1 MSMKGEYIMNQRIEI
16 IGAPSTFGQKKLGVN
31 LGPDAIRYAGLLAR
45 LKRMGHDVID
55 KGNIEVPNLDVEKFH
70 SNQEGL
76 RNYNE
81 IITVSENLSKAVSET
96 VKNGNFPLTL
106 GGDHSIAVGSISGI
120 SQYYNNLGV
129 IWYDA
134 HGDLNVPEESPS
146 GNVHGMP
153 LRILAGDG
161 PDELV
166 HLNGFTP
173 KVKPENIVLIG
184 MRDLDKGE
192 REYIKDQNIKTFT
205 MADIDRFGIQEV
217 IERALEYLK
226 SRNIDGLHF
235 SLDVDALDPS
245 ETPGT
250 GTRVLGGLSYR
261 ESHFALELLSES
273 KLVTSMDL
281 VEVNPLIDHLNST
294 AEQAVALLGTFFG
307 ETLL

>member
-1 MSMKGEYIMNQRIEI
+1 MNQRIEI

-31 LGPDAIRYAGLLAR
+31 LGPDAIRYAGLLSR
-45 LKRMGHDVID
+45 LKQMGLDVID
-55 KGNIEVPNLDVEKFH
+55 KGNIEVPTLDVEKFN
-70 SNQEGL
+70 SDQEGL
-76 RNYNE
+76 RNYDE
-81 IITVSENLSKAVSET
+81 IVTVSENLSKATSEI
-96 VKNGNFPLTL
+96 VKKGNFPLTL

-120 SQYYNNLGV
+120 SQHYENLGV

-166 HLNGFTP
+166 NINDFTP

-184 MRDLDKGE
+184 MRDLDEGE
-192 REYIKDQNIKTFT
+192 RKYIKDKNIKTFT

-217 IERALEYLK
+217 IERSLEYLK

-235 SLDVDALDPS
+235 SLDVDALDPA

-250 GTRVLGGLSYR
+250 GTRVMGGLSYR
-261 ESHFALELLSES
+261 ESHFALELLNES
-273 KLVTSMDL
+273 KLVTSMDI
-281 VEVNPLIDHLNST
+281 VEVNPLIDNSNHT

>member
-1 MSMKGEYIMNQRIEI
+1 MNQRIEI

-31 LGPDAIRYAGLLAR
+31 LGPDAIRYAGLLSR
-45 LKRMGHDVID
+45 LKNLGLDVLD
-55 KGNIEVPNLDVEKFH
+55 KGNIEVPTIDVEKFN
-70 SNQEGL
+70 SEQQGL
-76 RNYNE
+76 RNYDE
-81 IITVSENLSKAVSET
+81 IVTVSENLSKATSEI
-96 VKNGNFPLTL
+96 VENGNFPLTL

-120 SQYYNNLGV
+120 SQHYENLGV

-166 HLNGFTP
+166 HLNNFTP

-184 MRDLDKGE
+184 MRDLDEGE
-192 REYIKDQNIKTFT
+192 RKYIKDKNIKTFT
-205 MADIDRFGIQEV
+205 MADVDRFGIQEV
-217 IERALEYLK
+217 IERSLEYLK

-235 SLDVDALDPS
+235 SLDVDALDPI

-261 ESHFALELLSES
+261 ESHFALELLHES
-273 KLVTSMDL
+273 KLVTSMDI
-281 VEVNPLIDHLNST
+281 VEVNPLIDNLNST

>member
-1 MSMKGEYIMNQRIEI
+1 MNQRIEI

-31 LGPDAIRYAGLLAR
+31 LGPDAIRYAGLLSR
-45 LKRMGHDVID
+45 LKKMGLDVID
-55 KGNIEVPNLDVEKFH
+55 KGNIEVPTLDVEKFN
-70 SNQEGL
+70 SDQEGL
-76 RNYNE
+76 RNYDE
-81 IITVSENLSKAVSET
+81 IVTVSENLSKATSEI
-96 VKNGNFPLTL
+96 VKKGNFPLTL

-120 SQYYNNLGV
+120 SQHYENLGV

-166 HLNGFTP
+166 NINDFTP

-184 MRDLDKGE
+184 MRDLDEGE
-192 REYIKDQNIKTFT
+192 RKYIKDKNIKTFT
-205 MADIDRFGIQEV
+205 MADIDRFGIQKV
-217 IERALEYLK
+217 IERSLEYLK

-235 SLDVDALDPS
+235 SLDVDALDPA

-250 GTRVLGGLSYR
+250 GTRVMGGLSYR
-261 ESHFALELLSES
+261 ESHFALELLNES

-281 VEVNPLIDHLNST
+281 VEVNPLIDNSNHT

>member
-1 MSMKGEYIMNQRIEI
+1 MNQRIEI

-31 LGPDAIRYAGLLAR
+31 LGPDAIRYAGLLSR
-45 LKRMGHDVID
+45 LKKMGLDVID
-55 KGNIEVPNLDVEKFH
+55 KGNIEVPTLDVEKFN
-70 SNQEGL
+70 SDQEGL
-76 RNYNE
+76 RNYDE
-81 IITVSENLSKAVSET
+81 IVTVSENLSKATSEI
-96 VKNGNFPLTL
+96 VEKGNFPLTL

-120 SQYYNNLGV
+120 SQHYENLGV

-166 HLNGFTP
+166 NINDFTP

-184 MRDLDKGE
+184 MWDLDEGE
-192 REYIKDQNIKTFT
+192 RKYIKDKNIKTFT

-217 IERALEYLK
+217 IERSLEYLK

-235 SLDVDALDPS
+235 SLDVDALDPA

-250 GTRVLGGLSYR
+250 GTRVMGGLSYR
-261 ESHFALELLSES
+261 ESHFALELLNES
-273 KLVTSMDL
+273 KLVTSMDI
-281 VEVNPLIDHLNST
+281 VEVNPLIDNSNHT

>member
-1 MSMKGEYIMNQRIEI
+1 MNQRIEI

-31 LGPDAIRYAGLLAR
+31 LGPDAIRYAGLLSR
-45 LKRMGHDVID
+45 LKKMGLDVID
-55 KGNIEVPNLDVEKFH
+55 KGNIEVPTLDVEKFN
-70 SNQEGL
+70 SDQEGL
-76 RNYNE
+76 RNYDE
-81 IITVSENLSKAVSET
+81 IVTVSENLSKATSEI
-96 VKNGNFPLTL
+96 VKKGNFPLTL

-120 SQYYNNLGV
+120 SQHYENLGV

-166 HLNGFTP
+166 NINDFTP

-184 MRDLDKGE
+184 MRDLDEGE
-192 REYIKDQNIKTFT
+192 RKYIKDKNIKTFT

-217 IERALEYLK
+217 IERSLEYLK

-235 SLDVDALDPS
+235 SLDVDALDPA

-250 GTRVLGGLSYR
+250 GTRVMGGLSYR
-261 ESHFALELLSES
+261 ESHFALELLNES

-281 VEVNPLIDHLNST
+281 VEVNPLIDTSNHT

>member
-1 MSMKGEYIMNQRIEI
+1 MNQRIEI

-31 LGPDAIRYAGLLAR
+31 LGPDAIRYAGLLSR
-45 LKRMGHDVID
+45 LKKMGLDVID
-55 KGNIEVPNLDVEKFH
+55 KGNIEVPTLDVEKFN
-70 SNQEGL
+70 SDQEGL
-76 RNYNE
+76 RNYDE
-81 IITVSENLSKAVSET
+81 IVTVSENLSKATSEI
-96 VKNGNFPLTL
+96 VEKGNFPLTL

-120 SQYYNNLGV
+120 SQHYENLGV

-146 GNVHGMP
+146 GNVHGML

-166 HLNGFTP
+166 NINDFTP

-184 MRDLDKGE
+184 MRDLDEGE
-192 REYIKDQNIKTFT
+192 RKYIKDKNIKTFT

-217 IERALEYLK
+217 IERSLEYLK
-226 SRNIDGLHF
+226 SRNIDCLHF
-235 SLDVDALDPS
+235 SLDVDALDPA

-250 GTRVLGGLSYR
+250 GTRVMGGLSYR
-261 ESHFALELLSES
+261 ESHFALELLNES
-273 KLVTSMDL
+273 KLVTSMDI
-281 VEVNPLIDHLNST
+281 VEVNPLIDNSNHT

>member
-1 MSMKGEYIMNQRIEI
+1 MNQRIEI

-31 LGPDAIRYAGLLAR
+31 LGPDAIRYAGLLSR
-45 LKRMGHDVID
+45 LKKMGLDVID
-55 KGNIEVPNLDVEKFH
+55 KGNIEVPTLDVEKFN
-70 SNQEGL
+70 SDQEGL
-76 RNYNE
+76 RNYDE
-81 IITVSENLSKAVSET
+81 IVTFSENLSKATSEI
-96 VKNGNFPLTL
+96 VKKGNFPLTL

-120 SQYYNNLGV
+120 SQHYENLGV

-146 GNVHGMP
+146 GNVHGML

-166 HLNGFTP
+166 NINDFTP

-184 MRDLDKGE
+184 MRDLDEGE
-192 REYIKDQNIKTFT
+192 RKYIKDKNIKTFT

-217 IERALEYLK
+217 IERSLEYLK

-235 SLDVDALDPS
+235 SLDVDALDPA

-250 GTRVLGGLSYR
+250 GTRVMGGLSYR
-261 ESHFALELLSES
+261 ESHFALELLNES
-273 KLVTSMDL
+273 KLVTSMDI
-281 VEVNPLIDHLNST
+281 VEVNPLIDNSNHT

>member
-1 MSMKGEYIMNQRIEI
+1 MNQRIEI

-31 LGPDAIRYAGLLAR
+31 LGPDAIRYAGLLSR
-45 LKRMGHDVID
+45 LKKIGLDVID
-55 KGNIEVPNLDVEKFH
+55 KGNIEVPTLDVEKLN
-70 SNQEGL
+70 SDQEGL
-76 RNYNE
+76 RNYDE
-81 IITVSENLSKAVSET
+81 IVTVSENLSKATSEI
-96 VKNGNFPLTL
+96 VEKGNFPLTL

-120 SQYYNNLGV
+120 SQHYENLGV

-166 HLNGFTP
+166 NINDFMP

-184 MRDLDKGE
+184 MRDLDEGE
-192 REYIKDQNIKTFT
+192 RKYIKDKNIKTFT

-217 IERALEYLK
+217 IERSLEYLK

-235 SLDVDALDPS
+235 SLDVDALDPA

-250 GTRVLGGLSYR
+250 GTRVMGGLSYR
-261 ESHFALELLSES
+261 ESHFALELLNES

-281 VEVNPLIDHLNST
+281 VEVNPLIDNLNHT

>member
-1 MSMKGEYIMNQRIEI
+1 MNQRIEI

-31 LGPDAIRYAGLLAR
+31 LGPDAIRYAGLLSR
-45 LKRMGHDVID
+45 LKKMGLDVID
-55 KGNIEVPNLDVEKFH
+55 KGNIEVPTLDVEKFN
-70 SNQEGL
+70 SDQEGL
-76 RNYNE
+76 RNYDE
-81 IITVSENLSKAVSET
+81 IVTVSENLSKATSEI
-96 VKNGNFPLTL
+96 VKKGNFPLTL
-106 GGDHSIAVGSISGI
+106 GGDHLIAVGSISGI
-120 SQYYNNLGV
+120 SQHYENLGV

-166 HLNGFTP
+166 NINDFTP

-184 MRDLDKGE
+184 MRDLDEGE
-192 REYIKDQNIKTFT
+192 RKYIKDKNIKTFT

-217 IERALEYLK
+217 IERSLEYLK

-235 SLDVDALDPS
+235 SLDVDALDPA

-250 GTRVLGGLSYR
+250 GTRVMGGLSYR
-261 ESHFALELLSES
+261 ESHFALELLNES
-273 KLVTSMDL
+273 KLVTSMDI
-281 VEVNPLIDHLNST
+281 VEVNPLIDNSNHT

>member
-1 MSMKGEYIMNQRIEI
+1 MNQRIEI

-31 LGPDAIRYAGLLAR
+31 LGPDAIRYAELLSR
-45 LKRMGHDVID
+45 LKKMGLDVID
-55 KGNIEVPNLDVEKFH
+55 KGNIEVPTLDVEKFN
-70 SNQEGL
+70 SDQEGL
-76 RNYNE
+76 RNYDE
-81 IITVSENLSKAVSET
+81 IVTVSENLSKATSEI
-96 VKNGNFPLTL
+96 VKKGNFPLTL

-120 SQYYNNLGV
+120 SQHYENLGV

-166 HLNGFTP
+166 NINDFTP

-184 MRDLDKGE
+184 MRDLDEGE
-192 REYIKDQNIKTFT
+192 RKYIKDKNIKTFT

-217 IERALEYLK
+217 IERSLEYLK

-235 SLDVDALDPS
+235 SLDVDALDPA

-250 GTRVLGGLSYR
+250 GTRVMGGLSYR
-261 ESHFALELLSES
+261 ESHFALELLNES
-273 KLVTSMDL
+273 KLVTSMDI
-281 VEVNPLIDHLNST
+281 VEVNPLIDNSNHT

>member
-1 MSMKGEYIMNQRIEI
+1 MNQRIEI

-31 LGPDAIRYAGLLAR
+31 LGPDAIRYAGLLSR
-45 LKRMGHDVID
+45 LKKMGLYVID
-55 KGNIEVPNLDVEKFH
+55 KGNIEVPTLDVEKFN
-70 SNQEGL
+70 SDQEGL
-76 RNYNE
+76 RNYDE
-81 IITVSENLSKAVSET
+81 IVTVSENLSKATSEI
-96 VKNGNFPLTL
+96 VKKGNFPLTL

-120 SQYYNNLGV
+120 SQHYENLGV

-166 HLNGFTP
+166 NINDFTP

-184 MRDLDKGE
+184 MRDLDEGE
-192 REYIKDQNIKTFT
+192 RKYIKDKNIKTFT

-217 IERALEYLK
+217 IERSLEYLK

-235 SLDVDALDPS
+235 SLDVDALDPA

-250 GTRVLGGLSYR
+250 GTRVMGGLSYR
-261 ESHFALELLSES
+261 ESHFALELLNES
-273 KLVTSMDL
+273 KLVTSMDI
-281 VEVNPLIDHLNST
+281 VEVNPLIDNSNHT

>member
-1 MSMKGEYIMNQRIEI
+1 MNQRIEI

-31 LGPDAIRYAGLLAR
+31 LGPDAIRYAGLLAC

>member
-1 MSMKGEYIMNQRIEI
+1 MNQRIEI

-31 LGPDAIRYAGLLAR
+31 LGPDAIRYAGLLSR
-45 LKRMGHDVID
+45 LKKMGLDVID
-55 KGNIEVPNLDVEKFH
+55 KGNIEVPTLDVEKFN
-70 SNQEGL
+70 SDQEGL
-76 RNYNE
+76 RNYDE
-81 IITVSENLSKAVSET
+81 IVTVSENLSKATSEI
-96 VKNGNFPLTL
+96 VKKGNFPLTL

-120 SQYYNNLGV
+120 SQHYENLGV

-166 HLNGFTP
+166 NINDFTP

-184 MRDLDKGE
+184 MRDLDEGE
-192 REYIKDQNIKTFT
+192 RKYIKDKNIKTFT

-217 IERALEYLK
+217 IERSLEYLK

-235 SLDVDALDPS
+235 SLDVDALDPA

-250 GTRVLGGLSYR
+250 GTRVMGGLSYR
-261 ESHFALELLSES
+261 ESHFALELLNES
-273 KLVTSMDL
+273 KLVTSMHI
-281 VEVNPLIDHLNST
+281 VEVNPLIDNSNHT

>member
-1 MSMKGEYIMNQRIEI
+1 MNQRIEI

-31 LGPDAIRYAGLLAR
+31 LGPDAIRYAGLLSR
-45 LKRMGHDVID
+45 LKKMGLDVID
-55 KGNIEVPNLDVEKFH
+55 KGNIEVPTLDVEKFN
-70 SNQEGL
+70 SDQEGL
-76 RNYNE
+76 RNYDE
-81 IITVSENLSKAVSET
+81 IVTVSENLSKATSEI
-96 VKNGNFPLTL
+96 VKKGNFPLTL

-120 SQYYNNLGV
+120 SQHYENLGV

-134 HGDLNVPEESPS
+134 HDDLNVPEESPS

-166 HLNGFTP
+166 NINDFTP

-184 MRDLDKGE
+184 MRDLDEGE
-192 REYIKDQNIKTFT
+192 RKYIKDKNIKTFT

-217 IERALEYLK
+217 IERSLEYLK

-235 SLDVDALDPS
+235 SLDVDALDPA

-250 GTRVLGGLSYR
+250 GTRVMGGLSYR
-261 ESHFALELLSES
+261 ESHFALELLNES
-273 KLVTSMDL
+273 KLVTSMDI
-281 VEVNPLIDHLNST
+281 VEVNPLIDNSNHT

>member
-1 MSMKGEYIMNQRIEI
+1 MNQRIEI

-31 LGPDAIRYAGLLAR
+31 LGPDAIRYAGLLSR
-45 LKRMGHDVID
+45 LKKMGLDVID
-55 KGNIEVPNLDVEKFH
+55 KGNIEVPTLDVEKFN
-70 SNQEGL
+70 SDQEGL
-76 RNYNE
+76 RNYDE
-81 IITVSENLSKAVSET
+81 IVTVSENLSKATSEI
-96 VKNGNFPLTL
+96 VEKGNFPLTL

-120 SQYYNNLGV
+120 SQHYENLGV

-166 HLNGFTP
+166 NINDFTP

-184 MRDLDKGE
+184 MRYLDEGE
-192 REYIKDQNIKTFT
+192 RKYIKDKNIKTFT

-217 IERALEYLK
+217 IERSLEYLK

-235 SLDVDALDPS
+235 SLDVDALDPA

-250 GTRVLGGLSYR
+250 GTRVMGGLSYR
-261 ESHFALELLSES
+261 ESHFALELLNES
-273 KLVTSMDL
+273 KLVTSMDI
-281 VEVNPLIDHLNST
+281 VEVNPLIDNSNHT

>member
-1 MSMKGEYIMNQRIEI
+1 MNQRIEI

-31 LGPDAIRYAGLLAR
+31 LGPDAIRYAGLISR
-45 LKRMGHDVID
+45 LKNLGLDVLD
-55 KGNIEVPNLDVEKFH
+55 NGNIEVPTIDVEKFN
-70 SNQEGL
+70 SDQQGL
-76 RNYNE
+76 RNYEE
-81 IITVSENLSKAVSET
+81 IVTVSENLSKATSEI
-96 VKNGNFPLTL
+96 VESGNFPLTL

-120 SQYYNNLGV
+120 SQHYENLGV

-134 HGDLNVPEESPS
+134 HGDLNVPDESPS

-166 HLNGFTP
+166 HLNNFTP

-184 MRDLDKGE
+184 MRDLDEGE
-192 REYIKDQNIKTFT
+192 RKYIKDKNIKTFT
-205 MADIDRFGIQEV
+205 MADVDRFGIQEV
-217 IERALEYLK
+217 IERSLEYLK

-235 SLDVDALDPS
+235 SLDVDALDPI

-261 ESHFALELLSES
+261 ESHFALELLHES
-273 KLVTSMDL
+273 KLVTSMDI
-281 VEVNPLIDHLNST
+281 VEVNPLIDNLNST

>member
-1 MSMKGEYIMNQRIEI
+1 MNQRIEI

-31 LGPDAIRYAGLLAR
+31 LGPDAIRYAGLLSR
-45 LKRMGHDVID
+45 LKKMGLDVID
-55 KGNIEVPNLDVEKFH
+55 KGNIEVPTLDIEKFN
-70 SNQEGL
+70 SDQEGL
-76 RNYNE
+76 RNYDE
-81 IITVSENLSKAVSET
+81 IVTVSENLSKATSEI
-96 VKNGNFPLTL
+96 VEKGNFPLTL

-120 SQYYNNLGV
+120 SQHYENLGV

-166 HLNGFTP
+166 NINDFTP

-184 MRDLDKGE
+184 MRDLDEGE
-192 REYIKDQNIKTFT
+192 RKYIKDKNIKTFT

-217 IERALEYLK
+217 IERSLEYLK

-235 SLDVDALDPS
+235 SLDVDALDPA

-250 GTRVLGGLSYR
+250 GTRVMGGLSYR
-261 ESHFALELLSES
+261 ESHFALELLNES
-273 KLVTSMDL
+273 KLVTSMDI
-281 VEVNPLIDHLNST
+281 VEVNPLIDNSNHT

>member
-1 MSMKGEYIMNQRIEI
+1 MNQRIEI

-31 LGPDAIRYAGLLAR
+31 LGPDAIRYAGLLSR
-45 LKRMGHDVID
+45 LKKMGLDVID
-55 KGNIEVPNLDVEKFH
+55 KGNIEVPTLDVEKFN
-70 SNQEGL
+70 SDQEGL
-76 RNYNE
+76 RNYDE
-81 IITVSENLSKAVSET
+81 IVTVSENLSKATSEI
-96 VKNGNFPLTL
+96 VKKGNFPLTL

-120 SQYYNNLGV
+120 SQHYENLGV

-166 HLNGFTP
+166 NINDFTP

-184 MRDLDKGE
+184 MRDLDEGE
-192 REYIKDQNIKTFT
+192 RKYIKDKNIKTFT

-217 IERALEYLK
+217 IERSLEYLK
-226 SRNIDGLHF
+226 SRNIDGLHL
-235 SLDVDALDPS
+235 SLDVDALDPA

-250 GTRVLGGLSYR
+250 GTRVMGGLSYR
-261 ESHFALELLSES
+261 ESHFALELLNES
-273 KLVTSMDL
+273 KLVTSMDI
-281 VEVNPLIDHLNST
+281 VEVNPLIDNSNHT

>member
-1 MSMKGEYIMNQRIEI
+1 MNQRIEI

-31 LGPDAIRYAGLLAR
+31 LGPDAIRYAGLLSR
-45 LKRMGHDVID
+45 LKKMGLDVID
-55 KGNIEVPNLDVEKFH
+55 KGNIEVPTLDVEKFN
-70 SNQEGL
+70 SDQEGL
-76 RNYNE
+76 RNYDE
-81 IITVSENLSKAVSET
+81 IVTVSENLSKATSEI
-96 VKNGNFPLTL
+96 VEKGNFPLTL

-120 SQYYNNLGV
+120 SQHYENLGV

-166 HLNGFTP
+166 NINDFTP

-184 MRDLDKGE
+184 MRDLDEGE
-192 REYIKDQNIKTFT
+192 RKYIKDKNIKTFT

-217 IERALEYLK
+217 IERSLEYLK
-226 SRNIDGLHF
+226 SRNIDGLYF
-235 SLDVDALDPS
+235 SLDVDALDPA

-250 GTRVLGGLSYR
+250 GTRVMGGLSYR
-261 ESHFALELLSES
+261 ESHFALELLNES
-273 KLVTSMDL
+273 KLVTSMDI
-281 VEVNPLIDHLNST
+281 VEVNPLIDNSNHT

>member
-1 MSMKGEYIMNQRIEI
+1 MNQRIEI

-31 LGPDAIRYAGLLAR
+31 LGPDAIRYAGLLSR
-45 LKRMGHDVID
+45 LKKMGLDVID
-55 KGNIEVPNLDVEKFH
+55 KGNIEVPTLDVEKFN
-70 SNQEGL
+70 SDQEGL
-76 RNYNE
+76 RNYDE
-81 IITVSENLSKAVSET
+81 IVTVSENLSKATSEI
-96 VKNGNFPLTL
+96 VKKGNFPLTL

-120 SQYYNNLGV
+120 SQHYENLGV

-166 HLNGFTP
+166 NINDFTP

-184 MRDLDKGE
+184 MRDLDEGE
-192 REYIKDQNIKTFT
+192 RKYIKDKNIKTFT

-217 IERALEYLK
+217 IERSLEYLK

-235 SLDVDALDPS
+235 SLDVDALDPA

-250 GTRVLGGLSYR
+250 GTRVMGGLSYR
-261 ESHFALELLSES
+261 ESHFALELLNES

-281 VEVNPLIDHLNST
+281 VEVNPLIDNSNHT

>member
-1 MSMKGEYIMNQRIEI
+1 MNQRIEI
-16 IGAPSTFGQKKLGVN
+16 IGASSTFGQKKLGVN
-31 LGPDAIRYAGLLAR
+31 LGPDAIRYAGLLSR
-45 LKRMGHDVID
+45 LKKMGLDVID
-55 KGNIEVPNLDVEKFH
+55 KGNIEVPTLDVEKFN
-70 SNQEGL
+70 SDQEGL
-76 RNYNE
+76 RNYDE
-81 IITVSENLSKAVSET
+81 IVTVSENLSKATSEI
-96 VKNGNFPLTL
+96 VKKGNFPLTL

-120 SQYYNNLGV
+120 SQHYENLGV

-166 HLNGFTP
+166 NINDFTP

-184 MRDLDKGE
+184 MRDLDEGE
-192 REYIKDQNIKTFT
+192 RKYIKDKNIKTFT
-205 MADIDRFGIQEV
+205 MADIDRFGKQEV
-217 IERALEYLK
+217 IERSLEYLK

-235 SLDVDALDPS
+235 SLDVDALDPA

-250 GTRVLGGLSYR
+250 GTRVMGGLSYR
-261 ESHFALELLSES
+261 ESHFALELLNES
-273 KLVTSMDL
+273 KLVTSMDI
-281 VEVNPLIDHLNST
+281 VEVNPLIDNSNHT

>member
-1 MSMKGEYIMNQRIEI
+1 MNQRIEI

-31 LGPDAIRYAGLLAR
+31 LGPDAIRYAGLLSR
-45 LKRMGHDVID
+45 LKKMGLDVID
-55 KGNIEVPNLDVEKFH
+55 KGNIEVPTLDVEKFN
-70 SNQEGL
+70 SDQEGL
-76 RNYNE
+76 RNYDE
-81 IITVSENLSKAVSET
+81 IVTVSENLSKATSEI
-96 VKNGNFPLTL
+96 VKKGNFPLTL

-120 SQYYNNLGV
+120 SQHYENLGV

-166 HLNGFTP
+166 NINDFTP

-184 MRDLDKGE
+184 MRDLDEGE
-192 REYIKDQNIKTFT
+192 RKYIKDKNIKTFT

-217 IERALEYLK
+217 IERSLEYLK

-235 SLDVDALDPS
+235 SLDVDALDPA

-250 GTRVLGGLSYR
+250 GTRVMGGLSYR
-261 ESHFALELLSES
+261 ESHFALELLNES
-273 KLVTSMDL
+273 KLVTSMDI
-281 VEVNPLIDHLNST
+281 VEVNPLIHNSNHT

>member
-1 MSMKGEYIMNQRIEI
+1 MNQRIEI

-31 LGPDAIRYAGLLAR
+31 LGPDAIRYAGLLSR
-45 LKRMGHDVID
+45 IKKMGLDVID
-55 KGNIEVPNLDVEKFH
+55 KGNIEVPTLDVEKFN
-70 SNQEGL
+70 SDQEGL
-76 RNYNE
+76 RNYDE
-81 IITVSENLSKAVSET
+81 IVTVSENLSKATSEI
-96 VKNGNFPLTL
+96 VEKGNFPLTL

-120 SQYYNNLGV
+120 SQHYENLGV

-166 HLNGFTP
+166 NINDFTP

-184 MRDLDKGE
+184 MRDLDEGE
-192 REYIKDQNIKTFT
+192 RKYIKDKNIKTFT

-217 IERALEYLK
+217 IERSLEYLK

-235 SLDVDALDPS
+235 SLDVDALDPA

-250 GTRVLGGLSYR
+250 GTRVMGGLSYR
-261 ESHFALELLSES
+261 ESHFALELLNES
-273 KLVTSMDL
+273 KLVTSMDI
-281 VEVNPLIDHLNST
+281 VEVNPLIDNSNHT